1 MIYLLKTLKKAGK
14 RLNEITLIK
23 NKKQKTMDYKQ
34 YLNEKLLAKVKEQIE
49 ENNDNTFALVLVN
62 RKHDDYEIVFDDLE
76 INHNFTAIGSSK
88 EGEYTL
94 RIISGNN
101 RDVSIE
107 NLKKILKDVCIDCCE
122 IPLNEIL

>member
-1 MIYLLKTLKKAGK
+1 
-14 RLNEITLIK
+14 
-23 NKKQKTMDYKQ
+23 MDYKNYVTKQ
-34 YLNEKLLAKVKEQIE
+34 LIKQVKDQIE
-49 ENNDNTFALVLVN
+49 DCDDNTFALVLIN
-62 RKHDDYEIVFDDLE
+62 TKHPDYESVFDDLE